1 MRIQNSLF
9 HWLDHQRSLLRARKL
24 PQSLSACVDRAAKV
38 FRQGLFVTLYGL
50 LVCVVFGSLSSCAWL
65 DNKQRQTIYRPTPGV
80 PANFAGLKA
89 PDESYFLTPQSSDG
103 KATEQIDIWWL
114 PNARAGAPTL
124 LYLHGTFRNLPQ
136 NLGKMEALRR
146 AGFSVLAVDYRGW
159 GRSTAI
165 TPSEQSIVQDAEL
178 AFAELARREPR
189 AAQRVI
195 YGHSMGSGVATTLAS
210 RRKAGQDYGALI
222 LESAFTSMPEVA
234 RNASWLGFLAP
245 LLTNERFDSL
255 AKIKNVDAPLLML
268 HGSADKTIPQVL
280 GERLFAAAPGEKTW
294 VSIAGGTHSRL
305 HEEDAAGYLLAVQSF
320 MRKHLPKP

>member
-1 MRIQNSLF
+1 MPIQRF
-9 HWLDHQRSLLRARKL
+9 HCHSTPLLLQRKQSQSLRAGPRAW
-24 PQSLSACVDRAAKV
+24 PQV
-38 FRQGLFVTLYGL
+38 FRQHAFVTLCWVL
-50 LVCVVFGSLSSCAWL
+50 LCAVFSTLSGCAWL

-89 PDESYFLTPQSSDG
+89 PDENYFLTVPGAEG
-103 KATEQIDIWWL
+103 KPAEQIDIWWL
-114 PNARAGAPTL
+114 PHSQKDVPTL

-136 NLGKMEALRR
+136 NLGKIEALRR

-159 GRSTAI
+159 GRSTSI
-165 TPSEQSIVQDAEL
+165 TPSELSIVQDAEI

-210 RRKAGQDYGALI
+210 RRKAGQEYGALV

-234 RNASWLGFLAP
+234 REASWLGFLAP
-245 LLTNERFDSL
+245 LLTGERFDSL

-280 GERLFAAAPGEKTW
+280 GERLFAAAPSAKTW

-305 HEEDAAGYLLAVQSF
+305 HEEDAAAYTQAIQSF
-320 MRKHLPKP
+320 VQKHLPKP

>member
-1 MRIQNSLF
+1 MPIDRFLF
-9 HWLDHQRSLLRARKL
+9 HTPTNTQLALAPSQV
-24 PQSLSACVDRAAKV
+24 PQSLTALPRIRAQV
-38 FRQGLFVTLYGL
+38 FRQIVLAASW
-50 LVCVVFGSLSSCAWL
+50 LVLGCVVFGSLSGCAWL

-80 PANFAGLKA
+80 PADFAGLEA
-89 PDESYFLTPQSSDG
+89 PDERYFLPLTAAQG
-103 KATEQIDIWWL
+103 EAGGQIEMWWL
-114 PNARAGAPTL
+114 PHPNAGAPTL
-124 LYLHGTFRNLPQ
+124 LYCHGTFRNLPQ
-136 NLGKMEALRR
+136 NLGKIEALRS

-159 GRSTAI
+159 GRSTGI
-165 TPSEQSIVQDAEL
+165 TPSEQSIMQDAEL

-195 YGHSMGSGVATTLAS
+195 YGHSMGSGVATALAS

-234 RNASWLGFLAP
+234 REASWLGFLAP

-255 AKIKNVDAPLLML
+255 TKIKSVDAPLLML

-280 GERLFAAAPGEKTW
+280 GERLFAAAPGEKAW

-305 HEEDAAGYLLAVQSF
+305 HEEDAAGYVQALQAFTQKYLL
-320 MRKHLPKP
+320 KP